1 MAIRGGFDA
10 MRLLMEEPENDQ
22 YDSGADGILPE
33 CRSCRLHRPF
43 DPVQTCVYR
52 YCPYSVDEVSTLR
65 TQPLRLVIVTPDV
78 LREVNQSECVCHR
91 NSQSEGRR
99 W

>member
-1 MAIRGGFDA
+1 

-52 YCPYSVDEVSTLR
+52 YDITENRGCCVMQ
-65 TQPLRLVIVTPDV
+65 QP
-78 LREVNQSECVCHR
+78 Q
-91 NSQSEGRR
+91 
-99 W
+99 